1 MSRQACYRH
10 PRPATILNEVSE
22 TIPPNEFT
30 YRLFVDGHLVS
41 TRLIFRGPLRVGDL
55 FPLAEGGGR
64 VTKIVR
70 DDDEGAYEIHVT
82 PLV

>member
-1 MSRQACYRH
+1 MAASVFLEQ
-10 PRPATILNEVSE
+10 PRRATILNEVTE
-22 TIPPNEFT
+22 AIPPDEFT

-41 TRLIFRGPLRVGDL
+41 RRLIFRGPLRVGDL

-64 VTKIVR
+64 VMKILR

>member
-1 MSRQACYRH
+1 MLLAH
-10 PRPATILNEVSE
+10 PRPATILNEVTE
-22 TIPPNEFT
+22 VIPPAEFT

-41 TRLIFRGPLRVGDL
+41 RRLIFRGPLRVGDL

-64 VTKIVR
+64 VMKIVR

>member
-1 MSRQACYRH
+1 MGESI
-10 PRPATILNEVSE
+10 PAE
-22 TIPPNEFT
+22 EFA
-30 YRLFVDGHLVS
+30 YSLVVDGHPLS

-70 DDDEGAYEIHVT
+70 DGDEGTYEIHVT
-82 PLV
+82 PIV

>member
-1 MSRQACYRH
+1 V
-10 PRPATILNEVSE
+10 PED
-22 TIPPNEFT
+22 IPPNEFT

-41 TRLIFRGPLRVGDL
+41 RRLIFRGPLRVGDL

-70 DDDEGAYEIHVT
+70 DDDEGLYEIHVT